1 MYNCCESFSF
11 EIYKLIENDR
21 DPKWVK
27 ILSRYDIV
35 EIYNL
40 LVIERLVFAPLVI
53 DCIQSALWKKKCKS
67 FFYFAVGRILLLFFQ
82 FCAIRFHRFKLHN
95 RYTPITTIYPVWIPV
110 LILFRELLILAVSF
124 FKFSNMSIFK
134 IEQNIPICGWEYAR
148 MFR

>member
-1 MYNCCESFSF
+1 MYNSFISLRF
-11 EIYKLIENDR
+11 LHLNICKLIENDR

-27 ILSRYDIV
+27 ILSRYDIE

-53 DCIQSALWKKKCKS
+53 DCIQSALWKKNANHFFILQLGVYFSYS
-67 FFYFAVGRILLLFFQ
+67 FNFVQYSFIDSNYTTGIHQLLPYIWYEFLYW
-82 FCAIRFHRFKLHN
+82 FCFGSLS
-95 RYTPITTIYPVWIPV
+95 
-110 LILFRELLILAVSF
+110 VSF